1 MIRRSNL
8 SLALSMVLVF
18 ASGAVVGAVGFR
30 YYNLRESS
38 AGQRPPRSPDDYRN
52 SYLKEMKTRLHLNG
66 DQTRQLEAV
75 LDETRNQFRELR
87 EKHRPEFRALQDA
100 QTEKINSML
109 NADQQAEYAR
119 MRAERD
125 ARRKAE
131 ESKRK

>member
-1 MIRRSNL
+1 MIRQSNL
-8 SLALSMVLVF
+8 SLVLSMVLVF
-18 ASGAVVGAVGFR
+18 ASGTVVGAVGFR
-30 YYNLRESS
+30 YYNQRESG
-38 AGQRPPRSPDDYRN
+38 ARQRSPRSPDDYRN
-52 SYLKEMKTRLHLNG
+52 SYSKEMKTRLKLS
-66 DQTRQLEAV
+66 DQQTHQLEGI

-109 NADQQAEYAR
+109 NSEQQAEYTR